1 MNTKI
6 KFKKKRSWVEIEM
19 NIMLEYFEKQNK
31 KYGFCIKIY
40 LVVISTEIHVFLG
53 HFLLIEYYGKCFSAN
68 FLHKD
73 YHISM

>member
-31 KYGFCIKIY
+31 KY
-40 LVVISTEIHVFLG
+40 VI
-53 HFLLIEYYGKCFSAN
+53 
-68 FLHKD
+68 LHKKLFSRYKYTNTYIFGSFPFD
-73 YHISM
+73 

>member
-31 KYGFCIKIY
+31 KYMI
-40 LVVISTEIHVFLG
+40 
-53 HFLLIEYYGKCFSAN
+53 LLKKLFSR
-68 FLHKD
+68 
-73 YHISM
+73 Y